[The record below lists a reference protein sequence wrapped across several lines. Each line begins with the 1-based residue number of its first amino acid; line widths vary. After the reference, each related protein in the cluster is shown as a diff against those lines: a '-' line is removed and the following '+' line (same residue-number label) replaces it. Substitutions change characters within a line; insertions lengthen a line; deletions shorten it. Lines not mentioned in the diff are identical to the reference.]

1 MSPVAPPVWSDEQLE
16 LDRQAA
22 IATFRRE
29 RLEEPLEQ
37 YLENFNDY
45 KADVDE
51 LLEATVDLTQMWP
64 PDESVLESKR
74 LILALRYLA
83 GPPISED
90 DLKVLAEEASLA
102 PSKLKGDPEM
112 AQRVVD
118 TILIAIDRGRF
129 PWVVEERDPEAAE
142 REAATLASAALMATQ
157 RLATLR
163 RSEGKTL
170 QEDAVADAL
179 VEIEFKEVPPRTVST
194 ISQAPGSGEFCRES
208 EFGTRK
214 ADFLVG
220 LWDGRT
226 MAIEC
231 KVSNS
236 ATNSIKRLNN
246 DTAVKAT
253 TWLKEFGTNQVVPA
267 GVITG
272 VFKLNKLKQ
281 AQGAGLSLFWA
292 EQLGVM
298 LDWIESTRP

>member
-1 MSPVAPPVWSDEQLE
+1 MSPVVPPIWSDEQLE
-16 LDRQAA
+16 TDRQAA

-51 LLEATVDLTQMWP
+51 LLEATVDLTRMSP
-64 PDESVLESKR
+64 PDPVILENKR

-102 PSKLKGDPEM
+102 PGKLKADPEM
-112 AQRVVD
+112 AQRVVG
-118 TILIAIDRGRF
+118 TILVAIDRGRF
-129 PWVVEERDPEAAE
+129 PWVVEEREPEPAE

-157 RLATLR
+157 RLGTIWR
-163 RSEGKTL
+163 NEGKTL

-179 VEIEFKEVPPRTVST
+179 VGIDFKEVPARTVLT
-194 ISQAPGSGEFCRES
+194 IGQAPGSGEFCRES
-208 EFGTRK
+208 QFGTRK

-236 ATNSIKRLNN
+236 STNSIKRLNN
-246 DTAVKAT
+246 DTAVKAS

-267 GVITG
+267 GVISG

>member
-1 MSPVAPPVWSDEQLE
+1 MSPVAPPIWSDEQLE
-16 LDRQAA
+16 ADRQAA

-51 LLEATVDLTQMWP
+51 LLEATVDLTQMSP
-64 PDESVLESKR
+64 PDPSILASDR

-83 GPPISED
+83 GPPISAD

-102 PSKLKGDPEM
+102 PGKLKGDPAM

-129 PWVVEERDPEAAE
+129 PWVVEERDPEPAE

-163 RSEGKTL
+163 RNEGKTL

-179 VEIEFKEVPPRTVST
+179 VGIEFKEVPARVVST
-194 ISQAPGSGEFCRES
+194 ISQAPGEGEFCRES
-208 EFGTRK
+208 EFGSRK

-281 AQGAGLSLFWA
+281 AQGAGLTLFWA

>member
-1 MSPVAPPVWSDEQLE
+1 MSRVAPPIWSDEQLE
-16 LDRQAA
+16 TDRQVA
-22 IATFRRE
+22 IAAFRRE

-51 LLEATVDLTQMWP
+51 LLEATVDLTQMSP
-64 PDESVLESKR
+64 PDPSVLESKR
-74 LILALRYLA
+74 LMLALRYLA

-102 PSKLKGDPEM
+102 PSKLEGDPEM

-129 PWVVEERDPEAAE
+129 PWVVEEREPEPAE
-142 REAATLASAALMATQ
+142 REAATLASAALMAT
-157 RLATLR
+157 RRSETLR
-163 RSEGKTL
+163 RNEGKTL

-179 VEIEFKEVPPRTVST
+179 VGIEFQEVSTRTVET
-194 ISQAPGSGEFCRES
+194 ISDAPSNGEFCRES
-208 EFGTRK
+208 LFGTRK
-214 ADFLVG
+214 ADFIVG
-220 LWDGRT
+220 LWDGRK

-267 GVITG
+267 TVITG

-281 AQGAGLSLFWA
+281 AQGSGLSLFWA
-292 EQLGVM
+292 EQLDVL
-298 LDWIESTRP
+298 LDWIKSTRR

>member
-1 MSPVAPPVWSDEQLE
+1 MSPVAPPIWSDEQLE
-16 LDRQAA
+16 ADRQVA
-22 IATFRRE
+22 IAAFRRE

-51 LLEATVDLTQMWP
+51 LLEATVDLTQMFP
-64 PDESVLESKR
+64 PDPSVFESKR
-74 LILALRYLA
+74 LMLALRYLA

-102 PSKLKGDPEM
+102 PSKLKDDPET

-129 PWVVEERDPEAAE
+129 PWVVEEREPEPAE
-142 REAATLASAALMATQ
+142 REAATLASAALMAT
-157 RLATLR
+157 RRSETLR
-163 RSEGKTL
+163 RNEGKTL

-179 VEIEFKEVPPRTVST
+179 VEIEFQQVPTRTVET
-194 ISQAPGSGEFCRES
+194 IGDAPSNGEFCRES
-208 EFGTRK
+208 LFGTRK
-214 ADFLVG
+214 ADFIVG
-220 LWDGRT
+220 LWDGRK

-267 GVITG
+267 TVITG

-281 AQGAGLSLFWA
+281 AQGSGLSLFWA
-292 EQLGVM
+292 EQLDVM
-298 LDWIESTRP
+298 LDWIKSTRP

>member
-1 MSPVAPPVWSDEQLE
+1 M
-16 LDRQAA
+16 
-22 IATFRRE
+22 
-29 RLEEPLEQ
+29 EQ
-37 YLENFNDY
+37 YGENFSDY

-51 LLEATVDLTQMWP
+51 LLEATVDLTQMSP
-64 PDESVLESKR
+64 PDPRVLESKS

-118 TILIAIDRGRF
+118 AILLAIDRGRF
-129 PWVVEERDPEAAE
+129 PWVREEREPEPAE
-142 REAATLASAALMATQ
+142 REAASLASATLMATQ
-157 RLATLR
+157 RLGTLR
-163 RSEGKTL
+163 RNEGKTL

-179 VEIEFKEVPPRTVST
+179 VEIEFSEVPARKVST
-194 ISQAPGSGEFCRES
+194 IGQAPDEGEFCRES
-208 EFGTRK
+208 EFGSRK

-292 EQLGVM
+292 EQLDVM
-298 LDWIESTRP
+298 LEWIESTRP